1 MPRSRSLF
9 TTIAILILVLGAAQL
24 VPYGR
29 YHTNPPDG
37 TLAAFDSPQTQAL
50 AERACFDCHSNHT
63 RWPWYASMAPAS
75 WRIQHHVDEGREKLN
90 FTAFDGAN
98 EKMADAA
105 GEASKSIT
113 KGEMPPADYLLM
125 HPEARLNAT
134 EKAALARGLGVTFA
148 AYAEQGEKGRESG
161 ERGESA
167 EVGRIS
173 PGAAGAR
180 HGESEERREGDTDGK
195 RTDRD

>member
-1 MPRSRSLF
+1 MTRSRSLL
-9 TTIAILILVLGAAQL
+9 TIFGILVLVLGIAQM

-37 TLAAFDSPQTQAL
+37 TLAAFDSPQTRAL

-63 RWPWYASMAPAS
+63 KWPWYASLAPLS

-90 FTAFDGAN
+90 FTAFDAAS

-105 GEASKSIT
+105 GDASESIT

-125 HPEARLNAT
+125 HPEARLTAG
-134 EKAALARGLGVTFA
+134 EKATLAKGLDVTFA
-148 AYAEQGEKGRESG
+148 AFAEKGEGGG
-161 ERGESA
+161 ERGGEAA
-167 EVGRIS
+167 EKE
-173 PGAAGAR
+173 ANEK
-180 HGESEERREGDTDGK
+180 GE
-195 RTDRD
+195 DRD